1 VRFGHGQKR
10 IKSGTEG
17 SQFIL
22 IELSVDGSRSY
33 LSREGGAQTLVQVF
47 LKAGDVDIKPKN
59 FRREWVL
66 TGKSLSAIY
75 TTLPGGN
82 RHRLIVS
89 SVAIEMPGAVTGPLR
104 RWL

>member
-33 LSREGGAQTLVQVF
+33 LSWEGGAQTLVQVL

-59 FRREWVL
+59 FRRERVL
-66 TGKSLSAIY
+66 TGKFLRAIY
-75 TTLPGGN
+75 TTLPGGD
-82 RHRLIVS
+82 RHRLIIS